1 MNEKRVPEAKNGL
14 YGFVIDEKSSAAY
27 NKSINRN
34 ATEEDA
40 KGKCASENKSVFL

>member
-1 MNEKRVPEAKNGL
+1 MNEKRVPEAKKVCMVLLLTKN
-14 YGFVIDEKSSAAY
+14 SAAY

>member
-1 MNEKRVPEAKNGL
+1 MNEKRVPEAKKVCMVLLLTKKQRG
-14 YGFVIDEKSSAAY
+14 V